1 MSQEYDRSSKWL
13 IEHHGAALLRLAGVN
28 DVVSCRTTQAEIVAP
43 LQMPDALLEV
53 SLAGRQQSTLFL
65 VEIGTYPERRLSEQ
79 ILRDVL
85 LVILDRR
92 VIPEVVSLVLAPKGV
107 FRVPGQSTLT
117 SELGWT
123 GLQIQWRVVELW
135 NVAAEPMLPF
145 HDVGILPWVPLMHH
159 DMPTEQLLHEVR
171 QRIDRQASGEE
182 HANLLAVT
190 QILMRLRYDDPRLF
204 AIFGGT
210 QAMIESP
217 LIQEMMAKTRHEAIA
232 ESTHKAILRILTSR
246 FGSVPTEVV
255 RAVHGVADEHILD
268 RLLDSALACTD
279 LKTFLERLPN

>member
-13 IEHHGAALLRLAGVN
+13 IEHHGTALLRLAGVN

-53 SLAGRQQSTLFL
+53 CLSNRPEPTLFL

-85 LVILDRR
+85 LVVLDRR

-107 FRVPGQSTLT
+107 FQVPGQSTLT
-117 SELGWT
+117 SDLGWT
-123 GLQIQWRVVELW
+123 GLQVRWKVVELW
-135 NVAAEPMLPF
+135 NMAAEPMLPLP
-145 HDVGILPWVPLMHH
+145 DVGLLPWIPLMHH
-159 DMPTEQLLHEVR
+159 DIPTEQLLREVR

-190 QILMRLRYDDPRLF
+190 QILMRLRYDDPRYF
-204 AIFGGT
+204 AIFGGG

-217 LIQEMMAKTRHEAIA
+217 LLQEITAKSRCEGMQ
-232 ESTHKAILRILTSR
+232 KAILRMLQTR
-246 FGSVPTEVV
+246 FGALPE
-255 RAVHGVADEHILD
+255 GVAVGIQAVTDEP
-268 RLLDSALACTD
+268 T
-279 LKTFLERLPN
+279 LERLVDEALKSPDLVAFMINVPF

>member
-53 SLAGRQQSTLFL
+53 NLASRQQPTLFL
-65 VEIGTYPERRLSEQ
+65 IEIGTYPERRLSEQ

-92 VIPEVVSLVLAPKGV
+92 VVPEVISLLLAPKGV
-107 FRVPGQSTLT
+107 LQVPGQSTLT

-123 GLQIQWRVVELW
+123 GLQVQWRVVELW
-135 NVAAEPMLPF
+135 NVAAEPLLPF
-145 HDVGILPWVPLMHH
+145 PDVGILPWVPLMHH
-159 DMPTEQLLHEVR
+159 DLPTEQLLYEVR

-190 QILMRLRYDDPRLF
+190 QILMRLRYDEPRYF
-204 AIFGGT
+204 AIFGGP

-217 LIQEMMAKTRHEAIA
+217 LVQEISAKSRCEGM
-232 ESTHKAILRILTSR
+232 HKALLRMLQTR
-246 FGSVPTEVV
+246 FGTLPE
-255 RAVHGVADEHILD
+255 GVAVGIQAVVDEP
-268 RLLDSALACTD
+268 T
-279 LKTFLERLPN
+279 LERLVDEALKSPDLEAFMINVPF